1 MDRAQKAEFVA
12 ELNRTFNEVG
22 VVVVTRNLGLT
33 VAQSTVLRNKMRD
46 AGATYKVSK
55 NKLAKIALDG
65 TDYLSLGDMLTGPV
79 GLASSI
85 DPVAA
90 AKVVVDFAKTND
102 KLEIVG
108 GAMGA
113 TALNPEG
120 VKALATMPSLDELR
134 AKIVGLIQ
142 APAQKLASIT
152 QAPAGQLARVF
163 GAYGAKEAA

>member
-65 TDYLSLGDMLTGPV
+65 TDYLSLGELLTGPV
-79 GLASSI
+79 GLATSI
-85 DPVAA
+85 DPV
-90 AKVVVDFAKTND
+90 
-102 KLEIVG
+102 
-108 GAMGA
+108 
-113 TALNPEG
+113 
-120 VKALATMPSLDELR
+120 
-134 AKIVGLIQ
+134 
-142 APAQKLASIT
+142 
-152 QAPAGQLARVF
+152 
-163 GAYGAKEAA
+163 